1 MSELNEKGLRETIL
15 SLVYDRPVTVYT
27 VPDEDIKFLEDI
39 LINIAFIQTNELS
52 RKLMGETL
60 NEAYTAYKDSIK

>member
-1 MSELNEKGLRETIL
+1 MNTQALIDLIYEER
-15 SLVYDRPVTVYT
+15 YTVLT

-39 LINIAFIQTNELS
+39 MVNIAFIQTNEQT

-60 NEAYTAYKDSIK
+60 NEAYTEYKSRVEQ